1 MQNKELKVN
10 KRKFNIVDMVALIII
25 VVVCI
30 ALAMIIDPLDV
41 IKKISPNNEI
51 TLSYVVE
58 FNNLNTKDNHN
69 IVVGQSAVE
78 SLDDKQI
85 GEVISVKK
93 RNSQKWTV
101 SDYNDKM
108 ELYTDYTQDTIFVT
122 IEVKCNYKEGD
133 GYYLNGRQITVGKSM
148 DIIFSETNTTLKGR
162 CISIQEIK

>member
-1 MQNKELKVN
+1 MQNKELNVN
-10 KRKFNIVDMVALIII
+10 KHKFNIVDTVAFI
-25 VVVCI
+25 VVLLVCI

-51 TLSYVVE
+51 TVSYVVE
-58 FNNLNTKDNHN
+58 FQNLNIHDNYN
-69 IVVGQSAVE
+69 ILAGHTAVE

-93 RNSQKWTV
+93 LSSQKWKT
-101 SDYNDKM
+101 SDYTNKM
-108 ELYTDYTQDTIFVT
+108 ELYTDYTQDTMFVT

-133 GYYLNGRQITVGKSM
+133 GYYVNGKQITVGKNM
-148 DIIFSETNTTLKGR
+148 EIIFSDTSTTLKGR